1 MESEDLAEDESEAE
15 ASEEGEET
23 EDDDFILAARDR
35 PVDDLKDTA
44 VSSPSTHDDDTDAP
58 SLNDAATKPSAPEA
72 RKWTSGAFADE
83 DSLFSS

>member
-1 MESEDLAEDESEAE
+1 MPEDVESEDLAEDESEAE

-44 VSSPSTHDDDTDAP
+44 ASSPSTHDDDAETP
-58 SLNDAATKPSAPEA
+58 CS
-72 RKWTSGAFADE
+72 
-83 DSLFSS
+83 